1 MNSYTGILAGA
12 EDEVREFANSD
23 DGAPWDAK
31 WYKGVSDLVRRI
43 REQSTDEEAE
53 RLLDMLMWMIV
64 DSGPLGKGF
73 GRSIDQAADAMQR
86 KRKRAHIERRVE
98 RNR

>member
-1 MNSYTGILAGA
+1 MNTYTSILAGA
-12 EDEVREFANSD
+12 EDEIREFVNSD
-23 DGAPWDAK
+23 DGALWDAK
-31 WYKGVSDLVRRI
+31 WYDRVSDLVRRI

-53 RLLDMLMWMIV
+53 RLLDMLMRMIV

-86 KRKRAHIERRVE
+86 KRKRAHVTRRVE
-98 RNR
+98 TGH